1 MSAAAAGVPNIRQA
15 LYAKPT
21 RDDMAVLMVMFNPT
35 GSVRI
40 QSNWLYVWNK
50 LVAAEIPV
58 FGCELLFPWQRGGL
72 APAFKTITVRSESIM
87 FFKEKLLERL
97 EKEVPARYT
106 KLCAI
111 DCDVVFQRPDWYDA
125 VSAALDERPVVQPF
139 SRCHWMGPDLRAAV
153 MTNPSAATQ
162 LGAIREAHRGGGTD
176 RLSGHP
182 GFAMAM
188 RRGYPQFTWAVVGG
202 GDAVLFRAAN
212 GLVGEFA
219 NKAMKRL
226 MSAAWDSWSGG
237 ARVAGDMG
245 CVAGDIWH
253 MWHGPLQSRHYY
265 DRYEKFIEALRS
277 VDSGPA
283 VRDIR
288 DILEENADGVWTWR
302 ADVRKAL
309 NAMMLRYFASRDD
322 DATQ

>member
-1 MSAAAAGVPNIRQA
+1 MSAPVPNIRQA
-15 LYAKPT
+15 IYTKPV

-35 GSVRI
+35 NSVRI
-40 QSNWLYVWNK
+40 QANWLYVWNR
-50 LVAAEIPV
+50 LAAAEIPV

-72 APAFKTITVRSESIM
+72 APAFKTITVRSDSIM

-97 EKEVPARYT
+97 EREVPAKYT

-111 DCDVVFQRPDWYDA
+111 DCDVVFQRADWYDA
-125 VSAALDERPVVQPF
+125 VSAALDERAVVQPY
-139 SRCHWMGPDLRAAV
+139 SRCHWMGPDLRMAV

-188 RRGYPQFTWAVVGG
+188 RRDWVGGKGQFTWAVVGG

-226 MSAAWDSWSGG
+226 MTDAWTSWSSD

-245 CVAGDIWH
+245 CVSGDIWH

-265 DRYEKFIEALRS
+265 DRYEKFVEALKPY
-277 VDSGPA
+277 G

-302 ADVRKAL
+302 ADVRKDV

-322 DATQ
+322 DAVQ